1 MRPMPSVQEK
11 AAFAQRL
18 RLALNRSAKP
28 IKGATD
34 LARLFNL
41 KHPGS
46 MGVSVQ
52 TAHKWLTG
60 RTMPT
65 TSKITTLAVWLGVS
79 EHWLHY
85 GPPPETDLAHAR
97 TASDRAY
104 KPVLETLTLVRR
116 IEALP
121 ETQRYLVEELVAQFY
136 GKLPK

>member
-1 MRPMPSVQEK
+1 MPSAQEK

-41 KHPGS
+41 KHPAS

-60 RTMPT
+60 RTLPT
-65 TSKITTLAVWLGVS
+65 ANKIETLAAWLGVS

-85 GPPPETDLAHAR
+85 GPPPETDLAH
-97 TASDRAY
+97 TKNASEKSY
-104 KPVLETLTLVRR
+104 TPVVQTLALVKK

-121 ETQRYLVEELVAQFY
+121 ESQRYLVEELIAQFY